1 MKPAEEASMM
11 MDNSEASLVQLLLQV
26 QKSSMAKE
34 YSVQQMEQAVNE
46 LLIVYIAS
54 IYGSGGVTLRE
65 LLLNIEKKIVACVM
79 GMTNLNEKEA
89 SYLLGVKRS
98 TLCEKLKRFDL
109 RSSRLKKYPHWHL
122 VTKMAGWVSAAPTR
136 AE

>member
-1 MKPAEEASMM
+1 MNIHEEASMM

-26 QKSSMAKE
+26 QKSALAKE
-34 YSVQQMEQAVNE
+34 NSTKQIDQAVNE
-46 LLIVYIAS
+46 LLIVYIAN
-54 IYGSGGVTLRE
+54 IYGNGGIALRE
-65 LLLNIEKKIVACVM
+65 LLLSVEKKIVACVM

-109 RSSRLKKYPHWHL
+109 RSNRLKKYPHWHL
-122 VTKMAGWVSAAPTR
+122 VTKMAGWVSTASTR

>member
-1 MKPAEEASMM
+1 MM
-11 MDNSEASLVQLLLQV
+11 MENNEDSLVQLLLQV
-26 QKSSMAKE
+26 QKSGLAKE
-34 YSVQQMEQAVNE
+34 NTSRQIEKAMNE
-46 LLIVYIAS
+46 LLIAYIAS
-54 IYGSGGVTLRE
+54 IYGSRELTLRE
-65 LLLNIEKKIVACVM
+65 LLLNLEKKIVASVM